1 MKIVLEWLQEY
12 IDHPLSAQVVADAL
26 LNAGLP
32 VESIAQVAGQTVLD
46 VEVTSNRTDCLSH
59 VGVAREVAALLGYQ
73 FMELKNVPSA
83 SMAEVGSSVTVA
95 IENANDCPFYSA
107 RVIQNVK
114 VAPSPEWL
122 RIRLEAL
129 GLRSV
134 NNVVDVTNYVLMEL
148 GQPLHAF
155 DAGCV
160 KNHAIHVRRARAGE
174 TMVMINGASMR
185 LDPAMLVI
193 ADSEQPL
200 ALAGVM
206 GGKASEVTDQTHT
219 ILLESAR
226 FESLIIRHAAR
237 NLALMSDSSYRFE
250 RGIDPTLAVLASQ
263 RATQMICELAGGT
276 VAGPIIEQGLAGA
289 PELSVKLRLSRI
301 TEILG
306 YEIPADTA
314 LSILDRLGFQPKLA
328 GAVCTCQVTSHRL
341 DVSREI
347 DLIEEIARVYGYQ
360 HIPLESAIHFEIRGE
375 ADERKARKIVNQV
388 LLAAGCDEVMTV
400 SFVDERLAKKFVPA
414 NNQVLKVR
422 DSVRKASNAIR
433 SSLLPSLLSVARTNQ
448 NAGQTIH
455 GLYEIAPVF
464 HQAAVSPA
472 GVPTEIPVVG
482 ILGVDLSAVKGIV
495 ELLVARINP
504 QAALIVQ
511 PESLPGTKAGT
522 AASLKM
528 VNAGQTH
535 TLGWIGVV
543 DPRLSAEYDLR
554 QEPAYAELRL
564 TPLLTQY
571 QAQRLAV
578 VLPRYP
584 GVTRDLSIV
593 VAEAVRW
600 LDIENALR
608 GVNIAQLESIAFVGT
623 FRGKQ
628 IPAGQ
633 KSVTLSLTFRS
644 NDTTLRADEVDT
656 QMTLALQTLQAA
668 FGAIL
673 RA

>member
-12 IDHPLSAQVVADAL
+12 IDHPLSAPVVAEAL

-32 VESIAQVAGQTVLD
+32 VESITQVAGQTVLD

-59 VGVAREVAALLGYQ
+59 VGVAREVAALLGYSFTGLQ
-73 FMELKNVPSA
+73 PLPSVNPA
-83 SMAEVGSSVTVA
+83 NSGSSVTVA
-95 IENANDCPFYSA
+95 IENPKDCPFYSA

-114 VAPSPEWL
+114 VAASPEWL
-122 RIRLEAL
+122 RVRLEAL

-134 NNVVDVTNYVLMEL
+134 NNVVDITNYVLMEL

-155 DAGCV
+155 DATCV
-160 KNHAIHVRRARAGE
+160 KNLALQVRRARAGE
-174 TMVMINGASMR
+174 SMVMINGASVR

-193 ADSEQPL
+193 ADTEQAL

-250 RGIDPTLAVLASQ
+250 RGIDPTLAILASQ

-276 VAGPIIEQGLAGA
+276 VDGPSAAQGQSEA

-306 YEIPADTA
+306 YEIPSATA
-314 LSILDRLGFQPKLA
+314 LGILDRLGFQPKLA
-328 GAVCTCQVTSHRL
+328 GAVCTCQVPSHRL

-375 ADERKARKIVNQV
+375 ADERKARKIVNQL

-400 SFVDERLAKKFVPA
+400 SFVDEQLAKQFVPA
-414 NNQVLKVR
+414 DSHVLKVR

-433 SSLLPSLLSVARTNQ
+433 SSLLPSLLAVARTNQ
-448 NAGQTIH
+448 NAGQSIA

-464 HQAAVSPA
+464 HQAAASPT
-472 GVPTEIPVVG
+472 GIPTEIPVVG
-482 ILGVDLSAVKGIV
+482 ILGVDLSTVKGIV

-504 QAALIVQ
+504 QATLVVQ
-511 PESLPGTKAGT
+511 PESLPGTKTGT
-522 AASLKM
+522 AASLSL
-528 VNAGQTH
+528 VNAGQTLP
-535 TLGWIGVV
+535 LGWVGVV
-543 DPRLSAEYDLR
+543 DPKLSAEYDLR
-554 QEPAYAELRL
+554 QEPAYAEIHL

-578 VLPRYP
+578 VLPRFP

-593 VAEAVRW
+593 VAEVTRW
-600 LDIENALR
+600 LDIEKALR
-608 GVNIAQLESIAFVGT
+608 SVNIAQLESIAFVGT

-656 QMTLALQTLQAA
+656 QMTLALQTLQTA